1 MKTIILK
8 SLLVVFLL
16 FLSLTN
22 ATAKDTNTSL
32 EKITLQLQW
41 KHQFEFAGFY
51 AAKEKGYYKDVGLD
65 VDFLEFN
72 PEKNLVNSV
81 LNGEANY
88 GLSYSTIVADYMRGK
103 PIVLTANFFK
113 QSPLILITQ
122 KYINT
127 PADLKNKKIMGLLD
141 SSHKNTVLSMLKK
154 FNITTDDFI
163 NVPRKFNLQ
172 SFIDKKVDAIS
183 AFTTNEVYELSKL
196 GIEYNVL
203 DPAAFGI
210 KFYDLNLF
218 TTRSEV
224 ENNPN
229 RVENFT
235 KASIRGWKYAL
246 THKEEIIDIIT
257 EKYNIQNKSK
267 EALLYEA
274 KQIEYLMLKNIY
286 PIGSVDIQRIEMIAD
301 DYAQALS
308 IEKKSIANLEDF
320 VYKSSSNIL
329 ELTGKQTAYLKQK
342 KVIKMCVDPNWMPL
356 EKIENEKHIGI
367 ASDFIK
373 LISEKIDT
381 PIELVTTQLWS
392 ESLDNAKKREC
403 DILALAAETPMRK
416 KYLNFTTPY
425 IRIPLVVAT
434 KASVAFSDNL
444 KNIKEKPLGIVK
456 NYSIY
461 EQLKAKYPDINL
473 VEVESIQEGLALVAQ
488 EKIFG
493 FLDNSIVINHEIQKN
508 NMSDK
513 VNITG
518 QFEENFYLS
527 MASRNDEPILNEILE
542 IALMSIEAKS
552 RDNIISKWNNIK
564 YQVKTDYQTLIQ
576 LMFFALILLSATF
589 YWNLKLKNEI
599 KSKDIAKQLLKESEE
614 KFRTLFDIS
623 PVLLN
628 AFDKNKKLTLWNK
641 ECEKIFGWSFEEV
654 YSCEDSLKLFY
665 PNPEIYEKV
674 INSFDSGNYGVFI
687 EWHPITKDGNSL
699 VVMWANV
706 KLPNGE
712 IINIGYDIT
721 YQRQNEL
728 KLRDAKLALEELNN
742 SLETKIKDEISKNTK
757 QQMMLMH
764 QSKLAQMGEMIE
776 NIAHQWRQPLSQI
789 NSYVLLIDL
798 GLSKHKIKDN
808 DLENKLF
815 EIESLTAYMSKTIGD
830 FKNFFHPNKQKSI
843 FEIKDAIDKSYDIV
857 KGLIKSQHIKV
868 NLDIEDSLTTYDY
881 LEELQQV
888 ILIILNNA
896 IDALVLMKIE
906 SPEIFVKTYQKDEEI
921 FICIG
926 DNALGIND
934 ENLEKIFQPYFTT
947 KHKTQGTGLG
957 LYMAKVII
965 ENALGG
971 KVNVQNKLNGAYF
984 TIQIPRTKE

>member
-1 MKTIILK
+1 M
-8 SLLVVFLL
+8 FLL
-16 FLSLTN
+16 FLSITD
-22 ATAKDTNTSL
+22 ATAKDISNSL

-88 GLSYSTIVADYMRGK
+88 GLSYSKIIADYMQGK

-113 QSPLILITQ
+113 QSPLVLITQ
-122 KYINT
+122 EYIKT

-154 FNITTDDFI
+154 FNISKNDFI

-196 GIEYNVL
+196 GIKYNVL

-218 TTRSEV
+218 TTNSEV
-224 ENNPN
+224 INNPK

-235 KASIRGWKYAL
+235 RASIRGWKYAL
-246 THKEEIIDIIT
+246 ENKEEIVELIIA
-257 EKYNIQNKSK
+257 KYNTQNKSK

-274 KQIEYLMLKNIY
+274 KQIEYLMLKDIY
-286 PIGSVDIQRIEMIAD
+286 PIGSVDIQRVEMIAD
-301 DYAQALS
+301 NYAQSLSMSKESISNLNNFIYKMTSKAL
-308 IEKKSIANLEDF
+308 EFTANQ
-320 VYKSSSNIL
+320 K
-329 ELTGKQTAYLKQK
+329 AYLKEK

-373 LISEKIDT
+373 IISKKIDT
-381 PIELVTTQLWS
+381 PIELVATQLWS
-392 ESLDNAKKREC
+392 ESLDNVKNRKC
-403 DILALAAETPMRK
+403 DILALAAETPIRK
-416 KYLNFTTPY
+416 KYLDFTTPY
-425 IRIPLVVAT
+425 IKIPLVVAT
-434 KASVAFSDNL
+434 KASVAFSNNL
-444 KNIKEKPLGIVK
+444 NSIKEKPLGVVR

-461 EQLKAKYPDINL
+461 ELLKDKYPDINL
-473 VEVESIQEGLALVAQ
+473 VEVESLQEGLAFVDQ

-493 FLDNSIVINHEIQKN
+493 FLDNSMVINNEIQKN
-508 NMSDK
+508 NMSDNI
-513 VNITG
+513 NITG
-518 QFEENFYLS
+518 QFKENLYLS
-527 MASRNDEPILNEILE
+527 IASRNDEPILNEILE
-542 IALMSIEAKS
+542 IALMSIKPQTS
-552 RDNIISKWNNIK
+552 SNIIDKWNNIK
-564 YQVKTDYQTLIQ
+564 YQVKTDNQILIQ
-576 LMFFALILLSATF
+576 LIFFALVLIGATF
-589 YWNLKLKNEI
+589 YWNLKLKDEI
-599 KSKDIAKQLLKESEE
+599 KSKESAKQLLKESEE

-628 AFDKNKKLTLWNK
+628 SFDENKKLTLWNK
-641 ECEKIFGWSFEEV
+641 ECEKVFGWSFEEI
-654 YSCEDSLKLFY
+654 SNSEDSLKLFY
-665 PNPEIYEKV
+665 PNSEIYEKV
-674 INSFDSGNYGVFI
+674 LNSFESGKYGVFS
-687 EWHPITKDGNSL
+687 EWHPKTKDGNSL

-742 SLETKIKDEISKNTK
+742 SLEFKIKDEISKNTK
-757 QQMMLMH
+757 QQIMLMH

-789 NSYVLLIDL
+789 NSYVLLIDVA
-798 GLSKHKIKDN
+798 LSNHKIKDN
-808 DLENKLF
+808 DLEDKLL
-815 EIESLTAYMSKTIGD
+815 EIESLTAYMSKTIDD
-830 FKNFFHPNKQKSI
+830 FKNFFHPNKQKST
-843 FEIKDAIDKSYDIV
+843 FRVKEAIEKSYDIV

-868 NLDIEDSLTTYDY
+868 NLDIEDSLKTYSY

-888 ILIILNNA
+888 ILILLSNA
-896 IDALVLMKIE
+896 IEALILMKIK

-926 DNALGIND
+926 DNALGIKD
-934 ENLEKIFQPYFTT
+934 ENIEKIFEPYFTT
-947 KHKTQGTGLG
+947 KHKSQGTGLG
-957 LYMAKVII
+957 LYMAKMII
-965 ENALGG
+965 ENAIGG
-971 KVNVQNKLNGAYF
+971 KLNVQNKLNGAYF
-984 TIQIPRTKE
+984 TIQIPITKE